1 MDQRTRDAIRNV
13 INYLWDDELRDYNEQ
28 DGDGKQNHI
37 FNELEYLDN
46 LLLSEGSRFS
56 RG

>member
-13 INYLWDDELRDYNEQ
+13 IDYLWDDELRDYNEQ
-28 DGDGKQNHI
+28 DGDGQQNHI

-46 LLLSEGSRFS
+46 LLLSEE
-56 RG
+56 